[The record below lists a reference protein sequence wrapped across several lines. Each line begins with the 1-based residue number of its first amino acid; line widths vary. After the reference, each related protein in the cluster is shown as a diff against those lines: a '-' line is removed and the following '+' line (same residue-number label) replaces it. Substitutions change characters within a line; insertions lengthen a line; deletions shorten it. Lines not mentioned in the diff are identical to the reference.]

1 MSSSKLSLHRAR
13 YKLQRSYSWATNY
26 LPGYLEKQSVTAD
39 KNQNIKSGQNIMIL
53 GWQNVVHGLNDFKC
67 QDCVDKIIFRTGGRI
82 FQSDQ
87 IMVGT

>member
-1 MSSSKLSLHRAR
+1 MLSSKLSLHRAQ

-26 LPGYLEKQSVTAD
+26 LHGYLEKQNVTSG

-53 GWQNVVHGLNDFKC
+53 GWQNVDHWINDFKC